1 MSMLLMAFLSS
12 VTSVATQFSSK
23 ADMTET
29 LRAPLGC
36 RSATEYVA
44 GSLAMCGPGGIHCP
58 GSLCNWGIS
67 RACPI
72 AGPDFVQTA
81 IIGIAAGGQL
91 TSARPLGDAL
101 MCSDMLMIRRT

>member
-29 LRAPLGC
+29 LRAPHGF
-36 RSATEYVA
+36 RSANKCTA
-44 GSLAMCGPGGIHCP
+44 GSLAMGGPGGIHCP
-58 GSLCNWGIS
+58 GVLCNGGAS

-72 AGPDFVQTA
+72 AGPDFVPTA
-81 IIGIAAGGQL
+81 IIGTAAGGQL

-101 MCSDMLMIRRT
+101 MCSDVSMIPRT